1 MKIVKSL
8 DQFVSELND
17 QIPGGISD
25 KLTPQD
31 IADKH
36 SVSLEEI
43 EAALDKGQKVEM
55 EHTDDAEKAREIAK
69 DHLLEDPQYYE
80 KLAKMEGEPTN
91 EAAKVETERYFRSH
105 MKQPKG
111 YGKWM
116 FSYNKNG
123 DDPFEIPGS
132 MSYADAAKWVK
143 AKAKEDGKDYIY
155 VMEGINDFSPL
166 SYAKKVANKIISL
179 ADAAKEAD
187 MPQTELLKLVRKFDK
202 NFKMTYE
209 ANDHEVGMAQGQL
222 DAIHK
227 DAAELQEKIGAEE
240 RDLPGWIQSHI
251 TSAYEYLKQANDNF
265 HELKEEEKVDEALI
279 NEEKTASEKLADEVS
294 GELYKATLRDN
305 SATVTATTT
314 TQMWDDGVPV
324 LKYLARGKGK
334 PVKME
339 KKVFDVVH
347 DVAHGWFYFSDGR
360 KWFGLHVSDG
370 YADPSDLP
378 FDVKIAESV
387 EEAKMPEPRKDEYY
401 FLVRNKDAKDVWKM
415 ADDEFG
421 NDIDRGRIEVLFQ
434 KNKYVI
440 KDFEL
445 AKRFYQYLRDRGV
458 KFFDQNFVSE
468 SVEVNEALKMLMD
481 PLMLKIMKQFGF
493 KADPGIR
500 AELKAEIQ
508 AAVEEVLK
516 KHDIVVEGTFNDGE
530 IAIYTDPRGDAGETQ
545 IFKRGKGYYGRN
557 DSFDFEAKDKKELE
571 MKLKRWG
578 YVLIAGSIDEAFQAE
593 AEEPLAKLALSL
605 LAIRDQAHMFHWQT
619 QSYEQ
624 HMAFGEFY
632 EDFIGKMDEL
642 MENIMGKSERPA
654 FVSGTITLAGYSDSE
669 VIEFINTAKNVFDLQ
684 LPTVVPTEGNSEIYN
699 LVEEILSML
708 NKLQYLL
715 SLK

>member
-25 KLTPQD
+25 KLTPQY

-36 SVSLEEI
+36 GVSLEEI

-132 MSYADAAKWVK
+132 MSYADATKWVK

-265 HELKEEEKVDEALI
+265 HELKEEEKVDEAL
-279 NEEKTASEKLADEVS
+279 
-294 GELYKATLRDN
+294 
-305 SATVTATTT
+305 
-314 TQMWDDGVPV
+314 
-324 LKYLARGKGK
+324 
-334 PVKME
+334 
-339 KKVFDVVH
+339 
-347 DVAHGWFYFSDGR
+347 
-360 KWFGLHVSDG
+360 
-370 YADPSDLP
+370 
-378 FDVKIAESV
+378 
-387 EEAKMPEPRKDEYY
+387 
-401 FLVRNKDAKDVWKM
+401 
-415 ADDEFG
+415 
-421 NDIDRGRIEVLFQ
+421 
-434 KNKYVI
+434 
-440 KDFEL
+440 
-445 AKRFYQYLRDRGV
+445 
-458 KFFDQNFVSE
+458 
-468 SVEVNEALKMLMD
+468 KMLMD

-493 KADPGIR
+493 NTNPGIKAELR
-500 AELKAEIQ
+500 AEIK

-516 KHDIVVEGTFNDGE
+516 KHDIIVEGTFNDGE

-545 IFKRGKGYYGRN
+545 IWKRGKGYYGQN

-632 EDFIGKMDEL
+632 EDFVGKMDEL